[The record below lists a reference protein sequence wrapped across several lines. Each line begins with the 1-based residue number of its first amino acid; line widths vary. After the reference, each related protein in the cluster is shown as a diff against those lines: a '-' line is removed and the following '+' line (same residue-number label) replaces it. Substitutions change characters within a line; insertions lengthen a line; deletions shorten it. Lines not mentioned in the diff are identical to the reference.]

1 MNSPSDAGAI
11 VFVGPMGSGK
21 TSIGKK
27 VARALRRSF
36 TDTDQVI
43 VAAHG
48 PIPAIFE
55 SQGEPAFREIEKD
68 AVREALS
75 RGGVVALGGGAV
87 LAPETRQAL
96 AAHRVVL
103 LTVEPRVVRGRLR
116 EGTRPL
122 LAGDDGA
129 DAWTRIA
136 ESRRAFYDEVA
147 DVRFDTSRGPIQD
160 IVQKIVEWAGSDTVA
175 EEKTP

>member
-1 MNSPSDAGAI
+1 MSSPSDRGAV
-11 VFVGPMGSGK
+11 VFVGPMGAGK

-27 VARALRRSF
+27 VARALRRTF
-36 TDTDQVI
+36 TDTDQMI

-55 SQGEPAFREIEKD
+55 TQGEERFREIEKQ
-68 AVREALS
+68 AVREALG

-87 LAPETRQAL
+87 LAPETREAL

-103 LTVEPRVVRGRLR
+103 LTVDARVVRGRLR

-122 LAGDDGA
+122 LAGADGD
-129 DAWTRIA
+129 DAWKRIA
-136 ESRRAFYDEVA
+136 DSRRGFYDEVA
-147 DVRFDTSRGPIQD
+147 DITFDTSRGPIQD

-175 EEKTP
+175 EERTP